1 MRPLPVRV
9 APSLHIRLQW
19 LGRGTKQTWDLGVLY
34 KVEIS
39 VFIYG
44 LVNSAV
50 LMLTALGFSLTF
62 GLSGVANFAHG
73 GLYLVSGFLTWI
85 LLRNLGL
92 PYLLSMV
99 VAVAMVA
106 LMGATIY
113 RFILRP
119 VRGIVLSEV
128 IATFAVGVAIL
139 EFFRWRGFVTYEFNL
154 PSFVKGGVDIAGVNV
169 DYQRLFIIGIG
180 VGLAL
185 VLWFFAHHTRTG
197 LALRGM
203 AQDEYTA
210 LSLGIDSD
218 WAGTL
223 SLALGAS
230 LAAVAS
236 LAILPLGLI
245 SINIGYEVLLVALAV
260 TVLGGLESTT
270 GLVVGSLIL
279 GFAMVITSNYL
290 GPNWSEVVYLGAI
303 VLVLAVKPSGLF
315 GKFKELE
322 ERV

>member
-1 MRPLPVRV
+1 MET
-9 APSLHIRLQW
+9 S
-19 LGRGTKQTWDLGVLY
+19 VL
-34 KVEIS
+34 
-39 VFIYG
+39 IYG

-50 LMLTALGFSLTF
+50 LMLTALGFSLAF

-73 GLYLVSGFLTWI
+73 ALYLVSGFLTWI
-85 LLRNLGL
+85 LLRSVGI
-92 PYLLSMV
+92 PYVAAIVISILV
-99 VAVAMVA
+99 VA
-106 LMGATIY
+106 LLGAAIY
-113 RFILRP
+113 RFILMP
-119 VRGIVLSEV
+119 VRGIVLAEV

-154 PSFVKGGVDIAGVNV
+154 PQFVKGGIEIAGVNV

-180 VGLAL
+180 IGLAIA
-185 VLWFFAHHTRTG
+185 LWFFAHYTKIG

-218 WAGTL
+218 WAAMLG
-223 SLALGAS
+223 LALGAG
-230 LAAVAS
+230 LAAIAA

-245 SINIGYEVLLVALAV
+245 SINIGYDVLLVALAV

-270 GLVVGSLIL
+270 GLMVGSLIL
-279 GFAMVITSNYL
+279 GFAMVITSTYI
-290 GPNWSEVVYLGAI
+290 GANWSEVVYLAAI
-303 VLVLAVKPSGLF
+303 VLVLAIKPSGLF